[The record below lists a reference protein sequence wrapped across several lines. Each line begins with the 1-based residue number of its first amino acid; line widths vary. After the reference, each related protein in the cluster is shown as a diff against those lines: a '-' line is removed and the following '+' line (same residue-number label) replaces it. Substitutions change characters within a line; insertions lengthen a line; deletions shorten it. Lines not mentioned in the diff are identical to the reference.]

1 MCPHEIGEIK
11 MCVRLA
17 HKQWPSL
24 VHSGHRLSREIVVC
38 QKSAAVLVTLQRLI
52 VKLSEKLVHIDIDS
66 EVLRKLPEQT
76 DPGVQIRGTV
86 VAVHHRHGIAGRC
99 GHHIQFLVYRL

>member
-17 HKQWPSL
+17 HKQRPSF
-24 VHSGHRLSREIVVC
+24 VCSGHRLSRKIVVC
-38 QKSAAVLVTLQRLI
+38 QKSAAVLVALQRLV
-52 VKLSEKLVHIDIDS
+52 VKFSEKFVHIDIDS
-66 EVLRKLPEQT
+66 EVLRELPEQA

-99 GHHIQFLVYRL
+99 GHHIQFLMYRL